1 MPRTRS
7 TPASSPASSRATS
20 RMAAA
25 GTAPTA
31 RAGSRTPSAPAGA
44 GARGSRPGKSA
55 AQRGSRRTAG
65 ETSGAA
71 SAADQLAEIQRSRLL
86 LGALGAIEEFGY
98 ANATVAQITARARVS
113 RRTFYELFD
122 NREECLIALL
132 DDVIERVEAKLR
144 AADLIHLPWRERVGG
159 GLSVILTYFDREPSF
174 ARLCVVES
182 LCGGPEV
189 LARRGR
195 LLTRLAGVL
204 DEARTQGA
212 HGEQCTAL
220 TAEALVGAVLGVLHT
235 RLLCARRRPLNELL
249 GELMGV
255 IVLPYLGAAAA
266 RREQVR
272 VRPAAIASVARQSVL
287 ARAERDPLREV
298 PMRLTYRTTRVLE
311 CIAARPGVSNREVAD
326 RAEVSDQGQI
336 SKLLARL
343 ERLGLIVN
351 TGEGHARG
359 ERNAWRL
366 TPLGRQVAHRLA
378 LSPHPAEAA

>member
-1 MPRTRS
+1 MTRS
-7 TPASSPASSRATS
+7 RSTLARGAASSRATS
-20 RMAAA
+20 RMAAR
-25 GTAPTA
+25 GT
-31 RAGSRTPSAPAGA
+31 SRGA
-44 GARGSRPGKSA
+44 
-55 AQRGSRRTAG
+55 AG
-65 ETSGAA
+65 EIGAA
-71 SAADQLAEIQRSRLL
+71 VSPSDQLAEIQRSRLL
-86 LGALGAIEEFGY
+86 LGALSAIEEFGY
-98 ANATVAQITARARVS
+98 GNATVAQITARARVS

-132 DDVIERVEAKLR
+132 EDIVERVELQLH
-144 AADLIHLPWRERVGG
+144 AADLADLPWPERVGG
-159 GLSVILTYFDREPSF
+159 GLSVILAFFDREPAF

-182 LCGGPEV
+182 LGGGAQV
-189 LARRGR
+189 LARRGQ
-195 LLTRLAGVL
+195 LLTRMAGVL

-212 HGEQCTAL
+212 PRGQCTAL

-235 RLLCARRRPLNELL
+235 RLLSARPRPVSELL

-255 IVLPYLGAAAA
+255 IVLPYLGPAAA

-272 VRPAAIASVARQSVL
+272 ARPATIAPAARRSVL

-366 TPLGRQVAHRLA
+366 TPLGRQVARRLA